1 MDLRQINNQII
12 KKLTKS
18 LAVTASELLPSNLF
32 ALKTAFLSQSV
43 QYIQSSNKVILNGCF
58 SFSGEY
64 NITLKRKENYQLII
78 GQLNIF
84 YPTTKDTKYCL
95 KLPAVGAI

>member
-1 MDLRQINNQII
+1 MDLRCINTQII

-43 QYIQSSNKVILNGCF
+43 QYIQSSNNVILNGCF
-58 SFSGEY
+58 NFSGEY
-64 NITLKRKENYQLII
+64 NITLKTKEIYHLLI
-78 GQLNIF
+78 GQLNTLVIRN
-84 YPTTKDTKYCL
+84 TKYCS

>member
-1 MDLRQINNQII
+1 MKPYNI
-12 KKLTKS
+12 KLNPTSVNTQSIQKLTKS

-64 NITLKRKENYQLII
+64 NITLKI
-78 GQLNIF
+78 
-84 YPTTKDTKYCL
+84 KDKKRL
-95 KLPAVGAI
+95 KP